1 MPLSKIPSAGTE
13 GFGRRNLVIN
23 GAMQVAQRGTSF
35 TAPSSA
41 SVICDRWGLEHS
53 NDAVVDWSQS
63 TDAPDGFRYSMKADV
78 TTADT
83 DLGASQ
89 YNIMYYRGTEVQDVE
104 HLLYGTSGAKRLTL
118 SFWVKSSKTGTYTAE
133 LAFNNGS
140 AQVEH
145 SKAYTIN
152 ATNTWEK
159 KELTFD
165 ANTTDSF
172 GNAANGQGL
181 IIYFWLAAGTTWQ
194 GSPRSSTWDAS
205 SNNRAT
211 GNVNLLDST
220 SNDWYITGVQLEVGS
235 VATEFEHRSF
245 GEELALCQRYYCKSF
260 RYEIAPSDNFSSYA
274 NNAVS
279 GSISAYTTNLGYIA
293 SMNTFPV
300 QMRAAPDLVF
310 YSTSLDAGATGKWQ
324 YYTSGTGW
332 TDLTSMSTDVK
343 SQNGFRIAVQGS
355 WSASVSVL
363 YYGGYAA
370 EAEL

>member
-1 MPLSKIPSAGTE
+1 MVSKARQLAQKAGVPS
-13 GFGRRNLVIN
+13 GRRNLLIN
-23 GAMQVAQRGTSF
+23 GAMNVAQRGTSF
-35 TAPSSA
+35 TAPSDA
-41 SVICDRWGLEHS
+41 SVICDRWALNHS

-89 YNIMYYRGTEVQDVE
+89 YSIMYYKGTEVQDVE

-133 LAFNNGS
+133 LAFWNGS

-211 GNVNLLDST
+211 GNVNFLDNT

-235 VATEFEHRSF
+235 VATEFEHRSY
-245 GEELALCQRYYCKSF
+245 GEELALCQRYFEYASDKNHHAHPCWIYSSSGASSRLFFTVEKRSRAYSTGVEGTIGTASSDHRFYSNGNYKTFTGMSANSSSGKSHSSV
-260 RYEIAPSDNFSSYA
+260 RLDFSGLSGV
-274 NNAVS
+274 VS
-279 GSISAYTTNLGYIA
+279 GDS
-293 SMNTFPV
+293 
-300 QMRAAPDLVF
+300 
-310 YSTSLDAGATGKWQ
+310 
-324 YYTSGTGW
+324 
-332 TDLTSMSTDVK
+332 
-343 SQNGFRIAVQGS
+343 
-355 WSASVSVL
+355 
-363 YYGGYAA
+363 GGYYNTGSDVTTSNIYVDD
-370 EAEL
+370 EL